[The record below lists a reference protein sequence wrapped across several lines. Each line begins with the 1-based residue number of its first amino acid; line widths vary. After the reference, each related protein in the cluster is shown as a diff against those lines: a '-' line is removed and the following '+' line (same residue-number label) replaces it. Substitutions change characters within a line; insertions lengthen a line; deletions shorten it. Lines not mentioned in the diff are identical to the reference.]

1 MKCMSMG
8 NNMVLSNKHLLYQM
22 FFLLFLQRWSVTVLW
37 YTLYHRL
44 SVLKADN
51 NLSLLS
57 PSIILYRLRINKS
70 KLPFDFRDLHDDHS
84 SILREI
90 IDC

>member
-1 MKCMSMG
+1 MEFII
-8 NNMVLSNKHLLYQM
+8 VY
-22 FFLLFLQRWSVTVLW
+22 R
-37 YTLYHRL
+37 RL
-44 SVLKADN
+44 SVHTADN

-70 KLPFDFRDLHDDHS
+70 KLPFDFRNPHDGHS